1 MAIAGSPKKLA
12 QDIAEGYMSLSPP
25 MLRPYT
31 AADLKTIL
39 TNLSIVARD
48 LRQEQIPAEQVMAV
62 KARNMKLSRVS
73 QAETVIR
80 AYCLKKRIPL

>member
-62 KARNMKLSRVS
+62 KSRNMKLSRVS